1 MVFFGTFGRRGWR
14 KYFAQVGRLASYLG
28 LTSEIFGRIIVSEL
42 GARRS
47 KSGDVSFSAKKT
59 ADKMASK
66 LEYRQIKGRDE
77 EIPVFRNLSRSVVK
91 RGAGKIYWRMKG
103 TEEKGIGCW
112 DDVVWLDCET
122 GDICFGDRFV
132 REGWSDVYDD
142 EIENAKRWDE
152 KSDEYKYPSRI
163 AYKPP
168 YFSQPD
174 FFTPSCPPASWNP
187 FDKEFR
193 YSDEPYAYRGA
204 RKCWDA
210 SVHVWPLGVLNEWR
224 GPVDEIEPRL
234 AARLAEA
241 AEFNF
246 GLGFDGPEETADD
259 DAFLK
264 NANEIVRFYEAR
276 EAFRR
281 KKAEEER
288 ENAEDDEDENEF
300 EYWANEA
307 FEDWRAE
314 EKANEENDENRFDY
328 WSNDAFAEEE
338 KGKYVPKKKKTS
350 NQEKPANESEETD
363 ESDIPIYWNVA
374 EVKKFWRFCRD
385 GEVVYEEP
393 LKVYFWCSSLK
404 LGKDFEEYLKERRK
418 ETEAYLVRSKSEER
432 RRALTRWFD
441 FYGNWWSSNERP
453 VFLGTL
459 RNLVAVAK
467 AGTSG
472 RTAPP
477 KSVELENGEI
487 VFDYGAERSDAFS
500 DDWRERLPALIA
512 FRYDCYR
519 AYFDSAKTVYAA
531 IVGASVREMKKL
543 EVWVSPGCDTTEL
556 CAGRPG
562 KGANWL
568 NLGKVADF
576 YELKRGEYW
585 GSGMKKAKKIGKRHE
600 ARHWLAGEIS
610 RRLEAAL
617 KAGN

>member
-1 MVFFGTFGRRGWR
+1 
-14 KYFAQVGRLASYLG
+14 
-28 LTSEIFGRIIVSEL
+28 
-42 GARRS
+42 
-47 KSGDVSFSAKKT
+47 
-59 ADKMASK
+59 MASK
-66 LEYRQIKGRDE
+66 LEYREIKGRDE
-77 EIPVFRNLSRSVVK
+77 KIPVFRNLSRSVVK

-122 GDICFGDRFV
+122 GDVRFGERFV
-132 REGWSDVYDD
+132 REGWNDVYDD
-142 EIENAKRWDE
+142 EIESAKRWSE
-152 KSDEYKYPSRI
+152 TSDEYKYPSRI

-168 YFSQPD
+168 YFSEPY
-174 FFTPSCPPASWNP
+174 FFTPSAPPPSWNP

-193 YSDEPYAYRGA
+193 YSDEPYAYLRA
-204 RKCWDA
+204 RKFWDA
-210 SVHVWPLGVLNEWR
+210 SVHAWPLGVLSEWR

-246 GLGFDGPEETADD
+246 GLGFDGPEETAEDD
-259 DAFLK
+259 PFLR

-276 EAFRR
+276 EAFCR

-288 ENAEDDEDENEF
+288 KNAADSEDESKF
-300 EYWANEA
+300 QYWDGEA

-314 EKANEENDENRFDY
+314 EKANEEKDDENRFDY
-328 WSNDAFAEEE
+328 WSNDEFAAQE
-338 KGKYVPKKKKTS
+338 KGKYVPKKKKAT
-350 NQEKPANESEETD
+350 NEKKDANESEETD
-363 ESDIPIYWNVA
+363 ESDIPIYWNAA

-385 GEVVYEEP
+385 GEVVYKEP
-393 LKVYFWCSSLK
+393 LKVYFYCSSLK
-404 LGKDFEEYLKERRK
+404 LGKDFDEYSLERWK
-418 ETEAYLVRSKSEER
+418 ETESYWALSKSEER

-441 FYGNWWSSNERP
+441 FYDNWWSSDKAP

-472 RTAPP
+472 QAAAP
-477 KSVELENGEI
+477 KEVELENGEI
-487 VFDYGAERSDAFS
+487 ALDYGAERSDALS
-500 DDWRERLPALIA
+500 DDWRERLPSLIA

-519 AYFDSAKTVYAA
+519 AIFDSAKTVYTG
-531 IVGASVREMKKL
+531 IVGTPVREMKKL

-556 CAGRPG
+556 CAGRPSGDG
-562 KGANWL
+562 KRL
-568 NLGKVADF
+568 KLGTVADF

-585 GSGMKKAKKIGKRHE
+585 GADVKKARKIARRTK
-600 ARHWLAGEIS
+600 ARHWLAREIE

-617 KAGN
+617 KAEN

>member
-174 FFTPSCPPASWNP
+174 FFTPSCPQPSWNP

-328 WSNDAFAEEE
+328 WSNDEFAALE
-338 KGKYVPKKKKTS
+338 KGKYVPKKKKPT
-350 NQEKPANESEETD
+350 NKKKDANESEETD
-363 ESDIPIYWNVA
+363 ESDIPIYWNAA

-459 RNLVAVAK
+459 KFGRRREGRNVRANGAAEERRVGKRRNCFRLRSGTFGRVFGRLARAASGVNRFPLRLLPRLFRFGEDRLRRHRRGVGSRNEK
-467 AGTSG
+467 ARSLGFA
-472 RTAPP
+472 R
-477 KSVELENGEI
+477 LRY
-487 VFDYGAERSDAFS
+487 DGALRGAAGERS
-500 DDWRERLPALIA
+500 
-512 FRYDCYR
+512 
-519 AYFDSAKTVYAA
+519 
-531 IVGASVREMKKL
+531 
-543 EVWVSPGCDTTEL
+543 EL
-556 CAGRPG
+556 VEFG
-562 KGANWL
+562 KG
-568 NLGKVADF
+568 
-576 YELKRGEYW
+576 
-585 GSGMKKAKKIGKRHE
+585 
-600 ARHWLAGEIS
+600 
-610 RRLEAAL
+610 RRFLRA
-617 KAGN
+617 